1 MAFEYEKLKVEQ
13 DGMVVIAA
21 INHPPANAMGQGVL
35 RDLDDLLNKCLNDES
50 VRVIILTGTGEK
62 LFSAG
67 ADITEFADLQKGKI
81 PKYDGNEIYFKIEN
95 YPKVIIAAIQGGAY
109 GGGLELA
116 CCCHLRIMS
125 ESATLGLPEVKL
137 GLNPGW
143 GGTQR
148 LPRIIGMTKALE
160 LMLTGDFM
168 PAKEAATLGLLN
180 KVVPKDRV
188 LEEAKAL
195 AKKLAAGAP
204 LAQREIMKAAKLG
217 MEASLREGVLVIE
230 RAASKALHYSQ
241 DFAEGSRA
249 FLEKRPPQFKGK

>member
-13 DGMVVIAA
+13 DGKVLIAA

-35 RDLDDLLNKCLNDES
+35 RDLDDLLNKCLNDDN
-50 VRVIILTGTGEK
+50 VRVIVLTGTGEK

-67 ADITEFADLQKGKI
+67 ADITEFADLQKGKL
-81 PKYDGNEIYFKIEN
+81 PKYDGNEIYFRIEN

-180 KVVPKDRV
+180 KVVPKEKV

-195 AKKLAAGAP
+195 ARKLAAGAP
-204 LAQREIMKAAKLG
+204 VAQREIMKAAKSG

-230 RAASKALHYSQ
+230 RAASKALQ
-241 DFAEGSRA
+241 FTEDFAEGSRA
-249 FLEKRPPQFKGK
+249 FLEKRPPQFKGR

>member
-13 DGMVVIAA
+13 DGMVLVAA

-35 RDLDDLLNKCLNDES
+35 RDLDDLLNRCENDNG
-50 VRVIILTGTGEK
+50 VRVIIITGSGEK

-67 ADITEFADLQKGKI
+67 ADITEFASIQAGNV
-81 PKYDGNEIYFKIEN
+81 PKYNGNKIYFKIEN
-95 YPKVIIAAIQGGAY
+95 YPKVIIAAMQGGAY

-125 ESATLGLPEVKL
+125 ETASLGLPEVKL

-148 LPRIIGMTKALE
+148 LPRFIGRTKALE

-168 PAKEAATLGLLN
+168 PAPEALTLGLLN
-180 KVVPKDRV
+180 KVVPQDQV
-188 LEEAKAL
+188 LAEAKKL
-195 AKKLAAGAP
+195 AQRLAAGAP
-204 LAQREIMKAAKLG
+204 LAQREIMKAVRLG
-217 MEASLREGVLVIE
+217 LETNLEKGVLEIE
-230 RAASKALHYSQ
+230 AAAGKALRFSE

-249 FLEKRPPQFKGK
+249 FLEKRPPNFKGK

>member
-35 RDLDDLLNKCLNDES
+35 RDLDDLLNKCLNDDN
-50 VRVIILTGTGEK
+50 VRVIVLTGTGEK

-148 LPRIIGMTKALE
+148 LPRIIGLTKALE

-180 KVVPKDRV
+180 KVVPKEKV

-217 MEASLREGVLVIE
+217 MEASLKEGVLVIE
-230 RAASKALHYSQ
+230 RAASKALQYSQ

-249 FLEKRPPQFKGK
+249 FLEKRPPQFKAR

>member
-1 MAFEYEKLKVEQ
+1 MAFNYEKLNVEQ

-35 RDLDDLLNKCLNDES
+35 RDLKDLLDACEKDDH
-50 VRVIILTGTGEK
+50 VRVIIITGSGPK

-67 ADITEFADLQKGKI
+67 ADITEFAGIQAGKV
-81 PKYDGNEIYFKIEN
+81 PQYDGNEIYFKIEN
-95 YPKVIIAAIQGGAY
+95 YPKVVIAALQGGAY

-125 ESATLGLPEVKL
+125 ETASLGLPEVKL

-148 LPRIIGMTKALE
+148 LPRFIGKTKALE
-160 LMLTGDFM
+160 LMLTGDFL
-168 PAKEAATLGLLN
+168 PAKEALALGLLN
-180 KVVPKDRV
+180 KVVPADKV
-188 LEEAKAL
+188 LEEAKTL

-204 LAQREIMKAAKLG
+204 VAQREIMKAVRLG
-217 MEASLREGVLVIE
+217 LETDIREGVLVIE
-230 RAASKALHYSQ
+230 KAASKALAFTE
-241 DFAEGSRA
+241 DFKEGARA
-249 FLEKRPPQFKGK
+249 FLEKRPPNFKGR

>member
-1 MAFEYEKLKVEQ
+1 MAFTYEKLTVEQ

-21 INHPPANAMGQGVL
+21 INHPPANSMGQGVL
-35 RDLDDLLNKCLNDES
+35 RDLNDLLDKCLIDDG
-50 VRVIILTGTGEK
+50 VRCIVITGTGAK

-67 ADITEFADLQKGKI
+67 ADITEFADLQSGKV

-125 ESATLGLPEVKL
+125 ETATLGLPEVKL

-148 LPRIIGMTKALE
+148 LPRFIGKTKAME

-168 PAKEAATLGLLN
+168 PAKEALTLGLLN
-180 KVVPKDRV
+180 KIVPQDQV
-188 LEEAKAL
+188 LETAKAL
-195 AKKLAAGAP
+195 AKKIAAGAP
-204 LAQREIMKAAKLG
+204 LAQREIMKAIRLG
-217 MEASLREGVLVIE
+217 LETNIREGVRVIE
-230 RAASKALHYSQ
+230 RDASMALLYTE
-241 DFAEGSRA
+241 DFKEGALA
-249 FLEKRPPQFKGK
+249 FLEKRPPNFKGK

>member
-1 MAFEYEKLKVEQ
+1 MAFSYEKLTVEQ

-21 INHPPANAMGQGVL
+21 INHPPANSMGQGVL
-35 RDLDDLLNKCLNDES
+35 RDLNDLLEKCLVDDG
-50 VRVIILTGTGEK
+50 VRAIVITGTGTK

-67 ADITEFADLQKGKI
+67 ADITEFADLQGGKI

-95 YPKVIIAAIQGGAY
+95 YPKVIIAAMQGGAY

-125 ESATLGLPEVKL
+125 ETATLGLPEVKL

-148 LPRIIGMTKALE
+148 LPRFIGKTKALE

-168 PAKEAATLGLLN
+168 PSKDALALGLLN
-180 KVVPKDRV
+180 KVVPQDQV
-188 LEEAKAL
+188 LETAKAL
-195 AKKLAAGAP
+195 AKKIAAGAP
-204 LAQREIMKAAKLG
+204 VAQREIMKAVRLG
-217 MEASLREGVLVIE
+217 LETNIREGVRVIE
-230 RAASKALHYSQ
+230 RDASMALLYTE
-241 DFAEGSRA
+241 DFKEGAKA
-249 FLEKRPPQFKGK
+249 FLEKRPPAFKGR

>member
-1 MAFEYEKLKVEQ
+1 MAFNYEKLIVEQ
-13 DGMVVIAA
+13 DGMVVISA
-21 INHPPANAMGQGVL
+21 INHPPANSMGQGVL
-35 RDLDDLLNKCLNDES
+35 RDLNDLLDKCLNDDG
-50 VRVIILTGTGEK
+50 VRAIIITGSGLK

-67 ADITEFADLQKGKI
+67 ADITEFADIQSGKV

-95 YPKVIIAAIQGGAY
+95 YPKVIIAAMQGGAY

-125 ESATLGLPEVKL
+125 ETATLGLPEVKL

-148 LPRIIGMTKALE
+148 LPRFIGKTKALE

-168 PAKEAATLGLLN
+168 PAKDALALGLLN
-180 KVVPKDRV
+180 KVVPQDQV
-188 LEEAKAL
+188 LETAKAL

-204 LAQREIMKAAKLG
+204 CAQREIMKAVRLG
-217 MEASLREGVLVIE
+217 LETNIREGVFVIE
-230 RAASKALHYSQ
+230 REASKALLFTE
-241 DFAEGSRA
+241 DFKEGAKA
-249 FLEKRPPQFKGK
+249 FLEKRKPQFKGR

>member
-13 DGMVVIAA
+13 DGMVLIAA

-35 RDLDDLLNKCLNDES
+35 RDIDDLLNKCLNDDN

-67 ADITEFADLQKGKI
+67 ADITEFADLQKGKV

-125 ESATLGLPEVKL
+125 ETATLGLPEVKL

-148 LPRIIGMTKALE
+148 LPRIIGATKALE

-168 PAKEAATLGLLN
+168 PAKEAVALGLLN
-180 KVVPKDRV
+180 KVVPREKV

-195 AKKLAAGAP
+195 GKKLAAGAP
-204 LAQREIMKAAKLG
+204 LAQREIMKAVRLG
-217 MEASLREGVLVIE
+217 LEASLREGVLVIE
-230 RAASKALHYSQ
+230 RAASKALQYSE

-249 FLEKRPPQFKGK
+249 FLQKRPPQFKGR

>member
-1 MAFEYEKLKVEQ
+1 MAFAYEKLTVEQ
-13 DGMVVIAA
+13 DGMVVMAA
-21 INHPPANAMGQGVL
+21 INHPPANSMGQGVL
-35 RDLDDLLNKCLNDES
+35 RDLNDLLDKCLNDDG
-50 VRVIILTGTGEK
+50 VRCIVITGTGAK

-67 ADITEFADLQKGKI
+67 ADITEFAGLQSGKV
-81 PKYDGNEIYFKIEN
+81 PEYDGNEIYFKIEN

-125 ESATLGLPEVKL
+125 ETATLGLPEVKL

-148 LPRIIGMTKALE
+148 LPRFIGKTKAME

-168 PAKEAATLGLLN
+168 PAKEALTLGLLN
-180 KVVPKDRV
+180 KIVPQDQV
-188 LEEAKAL
+188 LETAKAL

-204 LAQREIMKAAKLG
+204 LAQREIMKAIRLG
-217 MEASLREGVLVIE
+217 LETNIREGVQVIE
-230 RAASKALHYSQ
+230 RDASMALLYTE
-241 DFAEGSRA
+241 DFKEGALA
-249 FLEKRPPQFKGK
+249 FLEKRPPNFKGK

>member
-1 MAFEYEKLKVEQ
+1 MAFNYEKLNVEQ

-35 RDLDDLLNKCLNDES
+35 RDIDDLLNKCEKDDN
-50 VRVIILTGTGEK
+50 VRVIVITGSGNK

-67 ADITEFADLQKGKI
+67 ADITEFAGLQAGNV
-81 PKYDGNEIYFKIEN
+81 PKYNGNEIYFKIEN

-116 CCCHLRIMS
+116 CACHLRIMA
-125 ESATLGLPEVKL
+125 EEATIGLPEVKL

-148 LPRIIGMTKALE
+148 LPRYIGKTKALE

-168 PAKEAATLGLLN
+168 QAKEAYSLGLLN
-180 KVVPKDRV
+180 KVVSQAEV
-188 LEEAKAL
+188 LEMAKKL

-204 LAQREIMKAAKLG
+204 LAQREIMKAVRLG
-217 MEASLREGVLVIE
+217 LESNLYDGVMKIEA
-230 RAASKALHYSQ
+230 AASKALIFSE
-241 DFAEGSRA
+241 DFKEGSKA
-249 FLEKRPPQFKGK
+249 FLEKRAPNFKGR